1 MEKKALPAISEQVS
15 RSKYC
20 YLTNAIAPSP
30 ELKVACAGK
39 EYCDPDFRVAR
50 HDFPC
55 YGLEFVSS
63 GAGDLFLDGR
73 QYPLHAG
80 ILFCYGPGISHRI
93 VNHAAH
99 RMTKYFV
106 DFSGDEATRLLR
118 ESACRPG
125 TATQFVEVETIRGLF
140 DQLVAEG
147 SRKSRVCAAV
157 CAAYVRLILLK
168 TSEGTKPAMPGHSS
182 LLSRFRRWRD
192 FIEANYA
199 RLHDLDEIAREFSV
213 RPAYLCRVF
222 KHFGQPGPFRYLTQ
236 CKMNR
241 AADLLAGAC
250 LSVKAAALEVGYADP
265 YHFSR
270 VFKKHFGCSPARFLE
285 QHWRMRGGMNS
296 SGNDA

>member
-1 MEKKALPAISEQVS
+1 MTTSIV
-15 RSKYC
+15 
-20 YLTNAIAPSP
+20 PSP

-50 HDFPC
+50 SDFPC
-55 YGLEFVSS
+55 FGLEFVSS
-63 GAGDLFLDGR
+63 GAGELVLGGR
-73 QYPLHAG
+73 RHPLHAG
-80 ILFCYGPGISHRI
+80 VLFCYGPGVSQRI
-93 VNHAAH
+93 VNRADH

-106 DFSGDEATRLLR
+106 DFSGDEAARLLK

-125 TATQFVEVETIRGLF
+125 AATQIVEVEAVRALF

-147 SRKSRVCAAV
+147 SRKSRACAAV
-157 CAAYVRLILLK
+157 CAAYVRLLILK
-168 TSEGTKPAMPGHSS
+168 MGEGTRPAAPGRFS

-192 FIEANYA
+192 FIDANYL
-199 RLHDLDEIAREFSV
+199 RLHDLDEIARELSV

-222 KHFGQPGPFRYLTQ
+222 KHFGQPSPFRYLTQ
-236 CKMNR
+236 LKMNR

-270 VFKKHFGCSPARFLE
+270 VFKKYFGCAPARFLE
-285 QHWRMRGGMNS
+285 QHWRLQGAS
-296 SGNDA
+296 PPPDPAA